1 MTCRVENQ
9 GEIQVVYR
17 ILKTQGG
24 TVSEFGVKMHAKQ
37 LVKMVFAMVCLCGV
51 AFLALVVVP
60 TFRSLPEPEKNFKI
74 FAAVEG
80 RFKSQAKIIT
90 TMTGLSGFFMLFWL
104 DAWDRYL
111 DLSFWWVHLMT
122 FIWVFFTLV
131 LFVIEPILIKRNIH
145 KKAMSDPAAT
155 FRFVNRMLMI
165 LTTLSMIAI
174 FGAITGVHG

>member
-1 MTCRVENQ
+1 MVGDDFFVMARVLHII
-9 GEIQVVYR
+9 GVVLW
-17 ILKTQGG
+17 IG
-24 TVSEFGVKMHAKQ
+24 
-37 LVKMVFAMVCLCGV
+37 GV

-60 TFRSLPEPEKNFKI
+60 TLRGLPEVEKNFKI

-111 DLSFWWVHLMT
+111 HLSFWWVHLMT

-155 FRFVNRMLMI
+155 FRFVYRMLMI
-165 LTTLSMIAI
+165 LTTLSLIAI